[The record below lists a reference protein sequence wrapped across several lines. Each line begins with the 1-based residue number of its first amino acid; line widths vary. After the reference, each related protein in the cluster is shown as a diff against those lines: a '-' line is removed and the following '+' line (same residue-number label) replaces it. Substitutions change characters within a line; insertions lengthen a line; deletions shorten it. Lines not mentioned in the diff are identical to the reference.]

1 MIELPDNWD
10 ELNDREKLTWVA
22 MDYLS
27 YDREGEV
34 GALQSFAP
42 EEIRREYD
50 SLIKKLKKT

>member
-10 ELNDREKLTWVA
+10 ELNDREKLTWFA
-22 MDYLS
+22 MYYLS
-27 YDREGEV
+27 YDREGEF